1 MESVDLRQPPAST
14 LITQAEYFVNVSS
27 ASETPPQWET
37 WIAAVLAS
45 QEIIQDKKSKSG
57 KNTQINLRDRLYE
70 LELEPTPNPS
80 EEGSMSRELRYV
92 GSCANDGTLLR
103 PEQMVF
109 MLEQVSGVE
118 LQLVRIVRSRLILA

>member
-1 MESVDLRQPPAST
+1 
-14 LITQAEYFVNVSS
+14 
-27 ASETPPQWET
+27 
-37 WIAAVLAS
+37 
-45 QEIIQDKKSKSG
+45 IQDKKSKSG

-70 LELEPTPNPS
+70 LELLKVADEKDV
-80 EEGSMSRELRYV
+80 ELRYV

-118 LQLVRIVRSRLILA
+118 LQLLKVVRSRLILSK

>member
-1 MESVDLRQPPAST
+1 
-14 LITQAEYFVNVSS
+14 
-27 ASETPPQWET
+27 
-37 WIAAVLAS
+37 VLAS

-70 LELEPTPNPS
+70 LELLKVAGETDV
-80 EEGSMSRELRYV
+80 ELRYV

-118 LQLVRIVRSRLILA
+118 LQLVSVVRSRLILDDN